1 MKKEYEKLFSP
12 MKIGTC
18 EIKNRFIMCPME
30 GTTMI
35 GWLTNK
41 GYEEETHDL
50 LIERAKDGVGLIIPG
65 AVPLYS
71 MMGHKP
77 IWKHP
82 EAFKGVKEVME
93 EIHGYG
99 SKVFFQLSVGLGRNS
114 LMPNELWKKYK
125 FANLFMKLGKSNVSA
140 DAGLPNVWKPEWKTK
155 QMSEK
160 EINECIQGMA
170 ETAYLCK
177 QNGVDG
183 IEIHAVHE
191 GYLLDQFTMPYT
203 NHRMDK
209 YGGSLTNRYRFA
221 CEIVRAVKAKCGWDY
236 PVILRYSVT
245 SKVKNFNEGIIPQD
259 HISKEIGRSMEES
272 KQAIRLLEEAGYD
285 GFDVDNGTYD
295 SWYWAHPPVYMPL
308 NCNLED
314 SIEIKKYTTKPV
326 ICAGRMQIDEAS
338 KAINENKIDGIGLA
352 RQFLADELYLTKIK
366 EERYSEIRPCISCHV
381 GCMPIGMWKD
391 SGTVADL
398 KQPTGVCALN
408 PYTRNEKKYAV
419 KVTNNPKR
427 IAVIGGGI
435 AGMEFA
441 LQAKKRGHTIC
452 IYEKTNRLGGVF
464 NEAASF
470 SFKEKDRDL
479 LQFYIEMIEKNNIE
493 VHYDT
498 EIKELKELNYDGY
511 VIATGA
517 SSTRKLNVPGNE
529 YAINAVD
536 FLANNMPCN
545 NQVAI
550 IGGGLT
556 GCEIAYELALQG
568 KHPFIIEMADDI
580 LKVPGSC
587 MANTSFL
594 RDAFKFYNVPIYT
607 LAKTIAI
614 LPDAV
619 FIENNNGHKKQ
630 LNCDTIVT
638 SIGYVNEKSFEKK
651 NNVHIIGDAD
661 KVANLK
667 HAIWQANDLAVR
679 I

>member
-18 EIKNRFIMCPME
+18 EIKNRFVMCPME

-71 MMGHKP
+71 MMGHKA

-82 EAFKGVKEVME
+82 KAFDGIKEVVD

-99 SKVFFQLSVGLGRNS
+99 TKIFFQLSIGLGRNS
-114 LMPNELWKKYK
+114 LMTNELWDKYK
-125 FANLFMKLGKSNVSA
+125 LLNIFMKLGKSNVSA
-140 DAGLPNVWKPEWKTK
+140 DGGLPNVWKPEWKTK
-155 QMSEK
+155 QLSAK
-160 EINECIQGMA
+160 EISEYINGMA

-177 QNGVDG
+177 QNGIDG
-183 IEIHAVHE
+183 VEIHAVHE

-203 NHRMDK
+203 NHRTDK
-209 YGGSLTNRYRFA
+209 YGGSLENRYRFA
-221 CEIVRAVKAKCGWDY
+221 CEIVRAIKAKCGADY

-259 HISKEIGRSMEES
+259 QVSKEIGRTLEES
-272 KQAIRLLEEAGYD
+272 KKAIKLLEEAGYD

-308 NCNLED
+308 NCNLKD
-314 SIEIKKYTTKPV
+314 GIEIKKYTTKPV
-326 ICAGRMQIDEAS
+326 ICAGRMQIEEAS
-338 KAINENKIDGIGLA
+338 KAINDDEIDGVGLA
-352 RQFLADELYLTKIK
+352 RQFLTDEHYLTKIK

-381 GCMPIGMWKD
+381 GCMPIGMWKN

-398 KQPTGVCALN
+398 NQPTGVCALN

-419 KVTNNPKR
+419 KKASNPKN

-441 LQAKKRGHTIC
+441 LQAQERGHKVC

-479 LQFYIEMIEKNNIE
+479 IQFYKNMIEKNNIE
-493 VHYDT
+493 IHFNS
-498 EIKELKELNYDGY
+498 EIKDLDSLNFDEY
-511 VIATGA
+511 VIATGTSGA
-517 SSTRKLNVPGNE
+517 RKLNIPGNE
-529 YAINAVD
+529 LAINAID
-536 FLANNMPCN
+536 FLANDMPCKDS
-545 NQVAI
+545 VAI

-594 RDAFKFYNVPIYT
+594 RDAFKFYNVEIYT
-607 LAKTIAI
+607 SAKTYSISSDSI
-614 LPDAV
+614 L
-619 FIENNNGHKKQ
+619 IEDKDGNQKQ
-630 LNCDTIVT
+630 INCDTIVT
-638 SIGYVNEKSFEKK
+638 SIGYVNEKSFKE
-651 NNVHIIGDAD
+651 NDNVHFIGDAD
-661 KVANLK
+661 KVANLR
-667 HAIWQANDLAVR
+667 HAIWQANDLA
-679 I
+679 IKI